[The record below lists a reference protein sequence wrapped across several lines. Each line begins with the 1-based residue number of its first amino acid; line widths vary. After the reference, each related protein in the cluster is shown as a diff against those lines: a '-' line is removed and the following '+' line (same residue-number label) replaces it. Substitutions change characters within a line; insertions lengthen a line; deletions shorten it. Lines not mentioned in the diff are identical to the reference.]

1 MITRKDRNSVCQ
13 VYLLFADPCVA
24 AMTMKTTRS
33 SSMRIFS
40 MLSCWCSCF
49 ILPNHLSFFVCG
61 GGGDADI
68 PISSTSTSSPTI
80 STKMHVLSSVLFPY
94 LLHPSVELRSCPHTQ
109 THTLYVVKR
118 SVFSRTLLGGWS
130 RHNDRA
136 CEGRNGASK
145 LVSDWELWT
154 TYSTGFHP

>member
-1 MITRKDRNSVCQ
+1 
-13 VYLLFADPCVA
+13 
-24 AMTMKTTRS
+24 
-33 SSMRIFS
+33 
-40 MLSCWCSCF
+40 
-49 ILPNHLSFFVCG
+49 
-61 GGGDADI
+61 
-68 PISSTSTSSPTI
+68 
-80 STKMHVLSSVLFPY
+80 MHVLSSVLFPY

-118 SVFSRTLLGGWS
+118 SVFSRTLYGGWS

-154 TYSTGFHP
+154 TYPTNFYPYGFCSFSHDECIHMLKFLLISLT